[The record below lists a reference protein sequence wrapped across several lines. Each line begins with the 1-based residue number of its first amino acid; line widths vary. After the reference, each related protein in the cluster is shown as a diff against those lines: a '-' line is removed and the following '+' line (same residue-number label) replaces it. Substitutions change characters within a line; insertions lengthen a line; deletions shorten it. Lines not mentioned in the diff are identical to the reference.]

1 MDTLSCWA
9 CSGYNSQVQ
18 KNAANMQG
26 YSFNHITSSGSVK
39 RLWEA
44 ETDLGESLGHV
55 VNMRVNTAE
64 LSLAL
69 R

>member
-1 MDTLSCWA
+1 
-9 CSGYNSQVQ
+9 
-18 KNAANMQG
+18 MQG